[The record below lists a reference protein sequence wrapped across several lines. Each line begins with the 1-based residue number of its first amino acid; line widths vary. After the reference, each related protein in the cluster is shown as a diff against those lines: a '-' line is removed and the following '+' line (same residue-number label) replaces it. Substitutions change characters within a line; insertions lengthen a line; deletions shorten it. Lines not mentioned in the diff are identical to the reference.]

1 MTSFK
6 SFFLEYFKGNPI
18 LRVEP
23 NRKNPNRVITGK
35 TKTATTLKKEED
47 YKDSL
52 VKDVALGRVNNVIVP
67 YNRLMLLL
75 KKYDIRPEPGVKVL
89 GNSKVQ
95 VKITLEKNGRLQGKL
110 SRRENGV

>member
-1 MTSFK
+1 
-6 SFFLEYFKGNPI
+6 
-18 LRVEP
+18 
-23 NRKNPNRVITGK
+23 
-35 TKTATTLKKEED
+35 
-47 YKDSL
+47 
-52 VKDVALGRVNNVIVP
+52 
-67 YNRLMLLL
+67 MLLL